1 MDRSHYWSRYHGFIY
16 ILACYNGTKGSRYHS
31 LTTIQKTIAFII
43 FWYLFVFC
51 LAVLSH
57 AGGKIYQPKDP
68 KYGTKKQYTKQQK
81 EHRGIDDKK
90 KKYTTCRLMKR
101 IKSRT
106 TGRQA
111 CIYRGGNMT
120 YTLMYEDKCPA
131 SYKCVYNPWS
141 KEPSI
146 DDVVDSLN
154 SIKKGNK

>member
-1 MDRSHYWSRYHGFIY
+1 MKWLI
-16 ILACYNGTKGSRYHS
+16 ILF
-31 LTTIQKTIAFII
+31 L
-43 FWYLFVFC
+43 LFVVTMST
-51 LAVLSH
+51 ADG
-57 AGGKIYQPKDP
+57 GGKIYEPKDP
-68 KYGTKKQYTKQQK
+68 KYGTKKQYTRQQLIQ
-81 EHRGIDDKK
+81 RGNNDA

-111 CIYRGGNMT
+111 CIYIGGNKT
-120 YTLMYEDKCPA
+120 FTLMYEDKCPS
-131 SYKCVYNPWS
+131 SYKCEYNPWS

>member
-1 MDRSHYWSRYHGFIY
+1 MVSS
-16 ILACYNGTKGSRYHS
+16 NGTESSRHCS
-31 LTTIQKTIAFII
+31 LKWFAILLCMFIA
-43 FWYLFVFC
+43 YP
-51 LAVLSH
+51 AY

-68 KYGTKKQYTKQQK
+68 KYGQKKQYTRQQLIQ
-81 EHRGIDDKK
+81 RGNNDA

-111 CIYRGGNMT
+111 CIYIGGNKT
-120 YTLMYEDKCPA
+120 FTLMYEDKCPS
-131 SYKCVYNPWS
+131 SYKCEYNPWS

-146 DDVVDSLN
+146 DDVIDSLN